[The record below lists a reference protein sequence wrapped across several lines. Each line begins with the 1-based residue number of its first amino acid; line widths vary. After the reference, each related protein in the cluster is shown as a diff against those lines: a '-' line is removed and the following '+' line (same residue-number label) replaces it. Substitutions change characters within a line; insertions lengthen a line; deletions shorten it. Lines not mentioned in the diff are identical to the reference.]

1 MKTYKAVVLFD
12 GECNF
17 CNKTVLFIIKYDTNN
32 IFHFASQ
39 QSDIGRQLLKDFGY
53 QSKSTQTIILINNK
67 TLHEKTDAIIE
78 ISKQLTGFPRI
89 LIPLQIIPKKLR
101 DFFYDLFSKYRYSIF
116 GKKTDC
122 EIPANK
128 IRKKFLI

>member
-1 MKTYKAVVLFD
+1 MKTYKAIVLFD

-32 IFHFASQ
+32 IFHFTSQ

-53 QSKSTQTIILINNK
+53 ESKSPQTIILLNSK
-67 TLHEKTDAIIE
+67 TLHVKTDAIIQ

-89 LIPLQIIPKKLR
+89 LIALQIIPKKIR
-101 DFFYDLFSKYRYSIF
+101 DFCYDQFSKYRYTIF

-122 EIPANK
+122 EIPTNN
-128 IRKKFLI
+128 IREKFLK